1 MTTFFVPSCPASRVD
16 VAAAL
21 LLASTLA
28 STASLATSTASL
40 AACIDFSM
48 VLAILF
54 SNVIEGRVSRRS
66 RLSSA
71 SFSLLTSIAT
81 KNSRIA
87 PAKISQEN
95 ERIVFLHYKCI
106 RTYEELVRKF
116 QPNQPLY
123 QLPDEHSTVVYSLS
137 KTG

>member
-1 MTTFFVPSCPASRVD
+1 
-16 VAAAL
+16 
-21 LLASTLA
+21 
-28 STASLATSTASL
+28 
-40 AACIDFSM
+40 M

-87 PAKISQEN
+87 PTKISQEN
-95 ERIVFLHYKCI
+95 ERIVFLHYKYT

-116 QPNQPLY
+116 QPNQLLY

-137 KTG
+137 KTGQ